1 MLAYLIRRIGQAL
14 LVMGVMA
21 TIVFFGLYTVGNP
34 VDLLIN
40 PEDDLAA
47 QEAAMARLGL
57 DKPIHV
63 QFGYFL
69 AGLLQGD
76 LGTSFVHNRPAL
88 DLILSRLRAT
98 LELAFLAMALA
109 VLIGVPLGM
118 YAGLRPNAPA
128 SKAIMAASVVGFSTP
143 NFWQGLMLIM
153 LFAVFWGVL
162 PAGGRGDTV
171 DVLGIPLSFLTLDGL
186 SHLILPALN
195 LAIYKMSLVIRLAR
209 AGTAEVALQDYVKY
223 ARARGLSPV
232 RVVGVHVL
240 KNILI
245 PVVTV
250 LGLETGN
257 VIAFAVVTE
266 TVFAW
271 PGIGKLL
278 IDSIGLLD
286 RPVVVAYL
294 MLTVFLFVMIN
305 LLVDIAYSALDPRV
319 RIRGGGK

>member
-1 MLAYLIRRIGQAL
+1 M
-14 LVMGVMA
+14 
-21 TIVFFGLYTVGNP
+21 T
-34 VDLLIN
+34 
-40 PEDDLAA
+40 
-47 QEAAMARLGL
+47 
-57 DKPIHV
+57 
-63 QFGYFL
+63 
-69 AGLLQGD
+69 
-76 LGTSFVHNRPAL
+76 
-88 DLILSRLRAT
+88 
-98 LELAFLAMALA
+98 LA

-118 YAGLRPNAPA
+118 IAGLRPNAA
-128 SKAIMAASVVGFSTP
+128 SSKAIMAGSVVGFSTP

-171 DVLGIPLSFLTLDGL
+171 DVLGVPLSFLTLDGL
-186 SHLILPALN
+186 SHMILPALN
-195 LAIYKMSLVIRLAR
+195 LAIYKMALVIRLAR

-223 ARARGLSPV
+223 ARARGLSPT
-232 RVVGVHVL
+232 RVVGTHIL

-305 LLVDIAYSALDPRV
+305 LVVDVAYSLLDPRV
-319 RIRGGGK
+319 RLKGAGK